1 MSNQSFE
8 AFLRKV
14 QEDETLNQELRAAL
28 GDPAEGIPAADLAR
42 FAAEKGYTFDLTEVS
57 GELSD
62 EDLENVAGGTTAFT
76 SSFGSLA
83 LKFYSP
89 SSLSFPK
96 VELDQVV
103 IKW

>member
-1 MSNQSFE
+1 MDQHSFE
-8 AFLRKV
+8 AFMRKV
-14 QEDETLNQELRAAL
+14 QEDDALAQELRAKL
-28 GDPAEGIPAADLAR
+28 GDPAEGIAAADLER
-42 FAAEKGYTFDLTEVS
+42 FAAEKGYRFDLDEIS

-62 EDLENVAGGTTAFT
+62 EDLEAVAGGAGTF
-76 SSFGSLA
+76 SSTIGTLS

-96 VELDQVV
+96 VESFT